1 MPASQPDL
9 QAATDA
15 DLVRLFAERPQV
27 LAAWRGLVMAIR
39 EQMDFR
45 RFELATFAAA
55 RRLRSSYCSLA
66 HGTLLDEQLGE
77 PVLAIVADRASS
89 GLSELD
95 LAVMDLAEQV
105 VDDATA
111 ITDADRDRLRR
122 LGLTDAEILEVILA
136 ASARCFLSKTLDA
149 LGARPHA
156 GYAELPSEMREA
168 LVVGRPIAEADG

>member
-1 MPASQPDL
+1 VPASQPEL

-15 DLVRLFAERPQV
+15 HLARLFAERPQV
-27 LAAWRGLVMAIR
+27 LDAWRGLVMAIR

-77 PVLAIVADRASS
+77 PVLAIVADRESS

-95 LAVMDLAEQV
+95 LAVMELAEQV

-136 ASARCFLSKTLDA
+136 ASARCFLSKTIDA
-149 LGARPHA
+149 LGAQPHA
-156 GYAELPSEMREA
+156 GYAELPGEVRAA